1 MIKAG
6 IIGGSGYTGSELLRI
21 LYNHPEVEIT
31 VVTSRKYEGESVS
44 KIHPFLKGI
53 YPEAMKFVSPEMK
66 NLEGCDVAFTA
77 VPHGS
82 AMNYVPQL
90 LDAGIKVV
98 DISADYRLDKETY
111 ERVYGKHENFIDAIY
126 GLTELHTESVK
137 KANLVANPGC
147 YPTGAILST
156 APLAAEGIVERVIFD
171 SKSGISGAGINPKE
185 LSHYPNLQES
195 VIPYKITNHRHY
207 YEMAQELGNLQEDI
221 KVSFTPQVFP
231 GSRGILT
238 DAHVFLKG
246 QNQISLEELKE
257 IYETF
262 YKNCYF
268 IRLQEQVRL
277 SWIRGSNFCDIALNP
292 GEDRVVVVSAIDN
305 LVKGASGQAVQNM
318 NLMFG
323 LDEKTGL
330 DVPPIFP

>member
-1 MIKAG
+1 MVKVG

-31 VVTSRKYEGESVS
+31 VVTSRKNEGKPIS
-44 KIHPFLKGI
+44 KTHPFLKGF
-53 YPEAMKFVSPEMK
+53 YPEDMKFVSPDIK
-66 NLEGCDVAFTA
+66 NLEDCDVAFTA

-82 AMNYVPQL
+82 AMNYVPML
-90 LDAGIKVV
+90 LDTGIKVV

-111 ERVYGKHENFIDAIY
+111 ERVYEKHEYFIEAVY
-126 GLTELHTESVK
+126 GLTELYSDEVK

-156 APLAAEGIVERVIFD
+156 APLAAEGIVERVVFD

-207 YEMAQELGNLQEDI
+207 YEMVQELSNLQGDV

-238 DAHVFLKG
+238 DAHIFLKEK
-246 QNQISLEELKE
+246 NPITFEELKE
-257 IYETF
+257 VYRTF
-262 YKNCYF
+262 YKNSYF
-268 IRLQEQVRL
+268 VRLQEQVRL
-277 SWIRGSNFCDIALNP
+277 SWVRGSNFCDISLNI
-292 GEDRVVVVSAIDN
+292 GDDRVVVVSAIDN

-323 LDEKTGL
+323 LDERTGL
-330 DVPPIFP
+330 DYPPTFP